1 MHLTCDYRIAI
12 HSLFSYSVQ
21 QMATNRQLA
30 QQVRRDQEHQRGL
43 RWPQLSFTQLA
54 QQTRQNREHRAQ
66 ENQLP
71 IACNP
76 LPPQLVGTF
85 SLRHRLG
92 RCDISCIFCGADHW
106 IEERVQE
113 STIAVPQFSTCCK
126 RGAVMM
132 DKFDDPPQPLYS
144 LLMDSTPCIFPCYIF
159 VDNERQYNSART
171 FEIIT
176 MPSHLV
182 HSALKETSLFMVL
195 KAYILF
201 ISKDNCIISSDLYF
215 HYWEDSLH
223 FHRSISTIQILWNK
237 HNITYLTIM
246 IYLM

>member
-21 QMATNRQLA
+21 QMTTNRQLA

-43 RWPQLSFTQLA
+43 WWPQLSFTQLA
-54 QQTRQNREHRAQ
+54 QQTRQNREHQTQ
-66 ENQLP
+66 EKQLP

-85 SLRHRLG
+85 SLHHRLG

-182 HSALKETSLFMVL
+182 HSALKETSLFTVL

-201 ISKDNCIISSDLYF
+201 VSKDNCIISSDLYF
-215 HYWEDSLH
+215 HYWEDNLH

-237 HNITYLTIM
+237 HNIAYLTIT

>member
-1 MHLTCDYRIAI
+1 MTQVID
-12 HSLFSYSVQ
+12 SLFSYSIQ

-30 QQVRRDQEHQRGL
+30 QQAHRDREHQHGVRC
-43 RWPQLSFTQLA
+43 PQLRFVQSTQQA
-54 QQTRQNREHRAQ
+54 RQNWEHQTQ
-66 ENQLP
+66 EQLP
-71 IACNP
+71 IARKP
-76 LPPQLVGTF
+76 LPPQLIDTF

-92 RCDISCIFCGADHW
+92 RCHVLCIFCGANHW
-106 IEERVQE
+106 IEERVPE
-113 STIAVPQFSTCCK
+113 STIVTPRFSTCCK
-126 RGAVMM
+126 SGIVMM

-144 LLMDSTPCIFPCYIF
+144 LLMESTPCIFPCHIF
-159 VDNERQYNSART
+159 IDDEWQYNSART

-182 HSALKETSLFMVL
+182 HSALKETSLFTVL

-201 ISKDNCIISSDLYF
+201 VSKDNCIISSDLYF
-215 HYWEDSLH
+215 HYREDNLH

-237 HNITYLTIM
+237 HDIAYLTIM